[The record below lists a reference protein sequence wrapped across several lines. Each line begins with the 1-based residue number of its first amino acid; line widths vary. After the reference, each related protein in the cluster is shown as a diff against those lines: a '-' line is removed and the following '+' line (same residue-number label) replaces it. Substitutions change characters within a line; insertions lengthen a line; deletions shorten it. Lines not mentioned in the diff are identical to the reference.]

1 MVATNDKR
9 PWLLVGPWYRW
20 QRPGV
25 PSAGRASRPVFQKY
39 DSPKLVEEFLAD
51 PQHSLK
57 FTDDDFVHEV
67 MPLPKLVPEFINRK
81 PRRQSP
87 NKYVRTDTRK
97 LFLDT
102 HKRFYL
108 IVCELHCDGTGFP
121 TATRDQV
128 CEAGFVVRR
137 RIATRITDA
146 AAKEVK
152 PILFGLGAARSFL
165 GHLGEV
171 EPEEKFALVKKGL
184 ATQGEAML
192 AGAVA
197 ESVDKSKAVAIDKLT
212 IEKARF
218 DAWAAKYGVAVQ
230 LQGWQKLRDRV
241 GRWAKVEEKPAV
253 LTEEVFPLYP
263 LIPDPRDLKHSAKGR
278 NIYFGLVP
286 TGSADTDDLG
296 NARFDAGTEYEI
308 RCYVRRHK
316 AGCPVKTKKPDCHGE
331 LVWSAPTEIYQ
342 LAPQFDLV
350 GTSHRPVSMQLPDME
365 ALQAQAAMLKPNQLA
380 PFRMVAPNDKSNL
393 EVSADKSGK
402 VTSHGVSGQICSFS
416 IPLITIVATF
426 VFKLFLPVVV
436 LLFGLFFLLKLKFC
450 IPPSVEV
457 SADVKAELDA
467 KAPSFDAEFDVSVD
481 AEFEVG
487 SVPFGAAVHD
497 DLTAMLGAQM
507 AAGLETSGAENNPDN
522 LPGLGAVARAQMA
535 TDIAESSDEAN
546 APSLTAD
553 LEYEARVEAE
563 VVA

>member
-1 MVATNDKR
+1 MVATVDKR
-9 PWLLVGPWYRW
+9 PWLLLGPWYRW

-25 PSAGRASRPVFQKY
+25 PSAGRVSRPVFQKY

-51 PQHSLK
+51 PQRSLK
-57 FTDDDFVHEV
+57 FTDDDFVHNV
-67 MPLPKLVPEFINRK
+67 TALPKLVPEFLNTK

-87 NKYVRTDTRK
+87 SKLVKTDVRK

-108 IVCELHCDGTGFP
+108 VVCELHCDGTGLP

-137 RIATRITDA
+137 RVSTRITA
-146 AAKEVK
+146 AAANEVK
-152 PILFGLGAARSFL
+152 PILAGLGAARNFL
-165 GHLGEV
+165 KELNEV
-171 EPEEKFALVKKGL
+171 EPDEKLSLVKKGL
-184 ATQGEAML
+184 AAQGEAML
-192 AGAVA
+192 TGAVA
-197 ESVDKSKAVAIDKLT
+197 ESVDKSKAVAIDKLNY
-212 IEKARF
+212 EKAKF
-218 DAWAAKYGVAVQ
+218 EAWATKHGVVTQ
-230 LQGWQKLRDRV
+230 LQGWQTLRDRV
-241 GRWAKVEEKPAV
+241 GQWVRVDEKPAV
-253 LTEEVFPLYP
+253 LTEQVFPLYP
-263 LIPDPRDLKHSAKGR
+263 LIPDPREPLHSARGR

-286 TGSADTDDLG
+286 TGSADTDDFG
-296 NARFDAGTEYEI
+296 HARFDATTGYEI

-316 AGCPVKTKKPDCHGE
+316 PDCPVRTKKPDCHGE
-331 LVWSAPTEIYQ
+331 LVWSATTESYQ

-350 GTSHRPVSMQLPDME
+350 GTSNRPVSMQLPDME
-365 ALQAQAAMLKPNQLA
+365 ALQAQAAAMKPNQLA

-393 EVSADKSGK
+393 EVDADKEGK

-426 VFKLFLPVVV
+426 VFKLFLPVVI

-457 SADVKAELDA
+457 SAGVKAELDA
-467 KAPSFDAEFDVSVD
+467 QAPSFDAEFDVSID

-487 SVPFGAAVHD
+487 GTFGAEIHTNLEKNIGVE
-497 DLTAMLGAQM
+497 MI
-507 AAGLETSGAENNPDN
+507 AGLEKSGDPTDTDN
-522 LPGLGAVARAQMA
+522 LPGLGAVARAQMSV
-535 TDIAESSDEAN
+535 DIVESTDEAN
-546 APSLTAD
+546 APSLTANLD
-553 LEYEARVEAE
+553 YEAHVEAE

>member
-1 MVATNDKR
+1 MVATVDKR

-51 PQHSLK
+51 PQRSLK
-57 FTDDDFVHEV
+57 FIDDDFVHEV
-67 MPLPKLVPEFINRK
+67 RALPKLVPEFLNNK

-87 NKYVRTDTRK
+87 NTYVKTETRK

-108 IVCELHCDGTGFP
+108 IVCELHCDGTGLP
-121 TATRDQV
+121 TATRDQA

-137 RIATRITDA
+137 RASTRITDA

-152 PILFGLGAARSFL
+152 PILAELGAARSFL
-165 GHLGEV
+165 KELNQV
-171 EPEEKFALVKKGL
+171 EPGEKFSIIKKGL
-184 ATQGEAML
+184 AEQGEAML
-192 AGAVA
+192 SEAVT
-197 ESVDKSKAVAIDKLT
+197 ESIDKSKTVAIDKLNY
-212 IEKARF
+212 EQAKF
-218 DAWAAKYGVAVQ
+218 DAWAAKYGVVVQ
-230 LQGWQKLRDRV
+230 LQGWQTLRDRV
-241 GRWAKVEEKPAV
+241 GQWVRVDEKPAV
-253 LTEEVFPLYP
+253 LTEQVFPLYP

-286 TGSADTDDLG
+286 TGSADTDNFG
-296 NARFDAGTEYEI
+296 NARFDATTDYEI

-316 AGCPVKTKKPDCHGE
+316 PDCPVKTKKPDCHGE
-331 LVWSAPTEIYQ
+331 VVWSAPTETYR
-342 LAPQFDLV
+342 LASQFDLT
-350 GTSHRPVSMQLPDME
+350 GTSNRPVSMQLPDLE
-365 ALQAQAAMLKPNQLA
+365 ALQAQAAMMKPNQLA
-380 PFRMVAPNDKSNL
+380 PFRMVAPNNKSNL
-393 EVSADKSGK
+393 EVGADKDGK

-426 VFKLFLPVVV
+426 VFKLFLPVVI

-457 SADVKAELDA
+457 SAGVKAELDA

-481 AEFEVG
+481 AKFDAG
-487 SVPFGAAVHD
+487 GIFGAEIHTNLA
-497 DLTAMLGAQM
+497 ANLGAEM
-507 AAGLETSGAENNPDN
+507 TTGLEKSGAVGDPNN
-522 LPGLGAVARAQMA
+522 LPGLGAVARAQMSV
-535 TDIAESSDEAN
+535 DIVESSNEAN
-546 APSLTAD
+546 APSLTANLD
-553 LEYEARVEAE
+553 YEAHVEAE